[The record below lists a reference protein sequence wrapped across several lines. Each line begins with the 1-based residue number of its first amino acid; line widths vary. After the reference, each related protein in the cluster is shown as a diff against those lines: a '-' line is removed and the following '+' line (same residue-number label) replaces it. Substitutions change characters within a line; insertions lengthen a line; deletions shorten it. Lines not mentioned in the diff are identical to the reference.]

1 MSSWNKDFV
10 NYTRNEW
17 RRCKTTLETSGED
30 AKLHSKRLGKGH
42 NYTRNEWRRCKT
54 TLGTSGED
62 ATLTR
67 NEWERGITALGTSGE
82 DATLHS
88 KRVGK
93 GHNYTRNEW
102 ERGITTLETSVF
114 SQLFSIRWKAVL
126 LPQFLPNYWKMS
138 CHFQKPLKRSSCQ
151 EGLLGHGEGG

>member
-62 ATLTR
+62 ATL
-67 NEWERGITALGTSGE
+67 
-82 DATLHS
+82 HS

-114 SQLFSIRWKAVL
+114 SQLFSICWKTVL
-126 LPQFLPNYWKMS
+126 LPPFLPNYWKMS
-138 CHFQKPLKRSSCQ
+138 CHFLKPLKRSSCQ